1 MATLTPQQK
10 VQSLQQQINQFKVM
24 GPRYRDQV
32 SALERDLAKLVS
44 SIQTP
49 TPEPS
54 RKPSDA
60 WLPPTPTIVQ
70 PPTQGP
76 GQIPGMQPTNGGG
89 YIPLP
94 SVPTQ
99 PAVGPTPQPNTG
111 TGTQPAYGRG
121 NPSPNLIE
129 RYREVYNRPEVQN
142 DPNRGSLLWDPNG
155 VSGDSAGQKVYNY
168 FMSTAG
174 REPTSSELAKF
185 TPIFQGSYTEGNAAI
200 SAYLDLE
207 AQKPGALVQKAP
219 QYSEQVNKIFQSNL
233 GREATADE
241 LTHFGTLLASG
252 NVDAYGLQEFVKG
265 TDEYQTAADKKFR
278 GSLATE
284 LEGYDTSFFNK
295 AKENVLSRF
304 AQNGTLGSSALDFAL
319 TDLMGQIAE
328 KRGSYLADLSAR
340 QYGGNKDLALSNY
353 RGTMD
358 RYLDETNAERARG
371 YSDINRAFGRSNDIQ
386 DYYTQMRG
394 YRQSQDGRNVL
405 HTKDWIGLGLAG
417 ANTAAQAYTGYQTG
431 KGFNYFDY

>member
-1 MATLTPQQK
+1 MPTPYQRSIDNL
-10 VQSLQQQINQFKVM
+10 VNQINYFRGMNNPEVS
-24 GPRYRDQV
+24 YQV
-32 SALERDLAKLVS
+32 STLIRQLNELAPERAAQFMNPQTPGQQATPS
-44 SIQTP
+44 NQPPIQYQQPPTPQTP
-49 TPEPS
+49 TNQPFAEPPVVAP
-54 RKPSDA
+54 R
-60 WLPPTPTIVQ
+60 
-70 PPTQGP
+70 
-76 GQIPGMQPTNGGG
+76 
-89 YIPLP
+89 
-94 SVPTQ
+94 
-99 PAVGPTPQPNTG
+99 PAVNPPAINPVPPASGGSPQ
-111 TGTQPAYGRG
+111 YGRG
-121 NPSPNLIE
+121 NPSPNLVE

-142 DPNRGSLLWDPNG
+142 DPNRGALLWDSKGISP
-155 VSGDSAGQKVYNY
+155 DSAGQQAYNY
-168 FMSTAG
+168 FVSTAG

-185 TPIFQGSYTEGNAAI
+185 TPLYQGSYTEGNAAI

-207 AQKPGALVQKAP
+207 AQKPGALAQKAP

-233 GREATADE
+233 GRDATADE

-284 LEGYDTSFFNK
+284 LEESDTRFFNK

-328 KRGSYLADLSAR
+328 KRGSYLADLSAK

-371 YSDINRAFGRSNDIQ
+371 YSDINRAYGRSNDIQ